1 MNFLFAAHS
10 GLRYLVLL
18 AGSVAFVMML
28 TGFLTR
34 RPWGRPSRVS
44 LAVFTG
50 VMDVQI
56 LLGIAMVALG
66 RFYPSLMGHIA
77 MMLLA
82 AVAAHA
88 LSVSARKQADGRRA
102 HSLGLIG
109 VVLAVVLIV
118 LGIGAIGRGVFESRA
133 GGAVEAAAERN

>member
-18 AGSVAFVMML
+18 AGLVAAVVML
-28 TGFLTR
+28 TGFLSR
-34 RPWGRPSRVS
+34 RPWGRPSRIS

-50 VMDVQI
+50 FLDLQA
-56 LLGIAMVALG
+56 LLGLAMVALG
-66 RFYPSLMGHIA
+66 RFYPSLMGHIV
-77 MMLLA
+77 MMVLA
-82 AVAAHA
+82 VVAAHG
-88 LSVSARKQADGRRA
+88 LSISARKQADGRRA

-109 VVLAVVLIV
+109 VVLPLVLIV

-133 GGAVEAAAERN
+133 GGAVEATAE